1 MVKMG
6 SLYLP
11 QGLHPPDSSSTTNI
25 LGVNYNLLYFP
36 LRFFLFLVYLSIGLY
51 FRYYLLILDL
61 SV

>member
-1 MVKMG
+1 MVRMG

-11 QGLHPPDSSSTTNI
+11 QGLHPPASSTTNI

-36 LRFFLFLVYLSIGLY
+36 LRVFLFLVYLSIGLY
-51 FRYYLLILDL
+51 SRYYLLALDL